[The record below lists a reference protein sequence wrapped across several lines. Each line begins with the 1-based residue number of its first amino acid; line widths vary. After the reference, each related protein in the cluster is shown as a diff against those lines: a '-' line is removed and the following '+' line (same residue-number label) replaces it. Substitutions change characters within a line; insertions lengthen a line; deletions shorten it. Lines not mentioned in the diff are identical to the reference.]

1 MKQLLAE
8 LFELRGE
15 LSAKKRMTIE
25 VIGVI
30 FVVVSWKIVADA
42 ELISPYIL
50 PKPLNVL
57 YAFGALFSKDE
68 LVNNIKFSLMLNFA
82 GCLEAILISLPI
94 GFILGLFPVF
104 KAFSERYLSA
114 SRFLPLP
121 AVLGIFIA
129 GFGIYVNMKVQFLAV
144 SIIVYLVPVV
154 AQRVAE
160 TPQVY
165 IDMAKT
171 LGASKWQTIR
181 WIFIPDVF
189 SRVWV
194 DIGVLSAISWT
205 YITIAEKVNDNEG
218 GLGALAEISRRQ
230 SRIDKVYAVIIIIM
244 IIGWSWDKI
253 HGLSDKMLFG
263 FKRKGGK

>member
-8 LFELRGE
+8 LFELRGN
-15 LSAKKRMTIE
+15 LSGQKKIVIE
-25 VIGVI
+25 VVGAI
-30 FVVVSWKIVADA
+30 FLFLLWKVVADM

-50 PKPLNVL
+50 PKPLKVL
-57 YAFGALFSKDE
+57 SSFGELYRKDDLLNNILFSVK
-68 LVNNIKFSLMLNFA
+68 LNLA
-82 GCLEAILISLPI
+82 GCLEAVIISLPV
-94 GFILGLFPVF
+94 GFVLGLFPVF
-104 KAFSERYLSA
+104 KAFSQRYLSA

-154 AQRVAE
+154 AQRVSE

-165 IDMAKT
+165 IDTVKT

-181 WIFIPDVF
+181 WVFIPDVF
-189 SRVWV
+189 SRVWA

-205 YITIAEKVNDNEG
+205 YITIAEKINDNEG
-218 GLGALAEISRRQ
+218 GIGALAEISRRQ
-230 SRIDKVYAVIIIIM
+230 SRIDKVYAVVILIAL
-244 IIGWSWDKI
+244 IGWSFDKV
-253 HGLSDKMLFG
+253 HGWTDKLMFK
-263 FKRKGGK
+263 FKRSA

>member
-15 LSAKKRMTIE
+15 LSGKKKAAIE
-25 VIGVI
+25 IGGAI
-30 FVVVSWKIVADA
+30 FLVAIWKFITDI

-57 YAFGALFSKDE
+57 YAFGDLMLKDN
-68 LVNNIKFSLMLNFA
+68 LVDNIKFSLMLNFV
-82 GCLEAILISLPI
+82 GCLEAIIISVPL
-94 GFILGLFPVF
+94 GFVLGLFPLF
-104 KAFSERYLSA
+104 KAFSQRYLSA

-165 IDMAKT
+165 VDMAKT
-171 LGASKWQTIR
+171 LGASKWQQIR
-181 WIFIPDVF
+181 WIFIPDVL

-230 SRIDKVYAVIIIIM
+230 SRIDKVYAVIILIM
-244 IIGWSWDKI
+244 LIGWLWDKL
-253 HGLSDKMLFG
+253 HNMSDRTIFG
-263 FKRKGGK
+263 FKRK

>member
-1 MKQLLAE
+1 MKKILAE

-15 LSAKKRMTIE
+15 LSASTKTVIE
-25 VIGVI
+25 IVGAI
-30 FVVVSWKIVADA
+30 FLFLVWKGVADSG
-42 ELISPYIL
+42 LISPYIL
-50 PKPLNVL
+50 PQPLNVL
-57 YAFGALFSKDE
+57 YSFGDLFQKDD
-68 LVNNIKFSLMLNFA
+68 LIQNIKFSTMLNLA
-82 GCLEAILISLPI
+82 GCLEAIAISLPL

-205 YITIAEKVNDNEG
+205 YITIAEKVNDAEG

-230 SRIDKVYAVIIIIM
+230 QRIDKVYAVVILIAL
-244 IIGWSWDKI
+244 IGWGWDKL
-253 HGLSDKMLFG
+253 HAYSDKLMFG
-263 FKRKGGK
+263 FKRR

>member
-1 MKQLLAE
+1 MKKLVAE

-15 LSAKKRMTIE
+15 LSAQKKMAIE
-25 VIGVI
+25 VIGAFFVI
-30 FVVVSWKIVADA
+30 LLWKWVTDV

-57 YAFGALFSKDE
+57 YSFGDLLNKDD
-68 LVNNIKFSLMLNFA
+68 LVNNIKFSLLLNFA
-82 GCLEAILISLPI
+82 GCLEAILISVPL

-104 KAFSERYLSA
+104 KAFSHRYLSA

-165 IDMAKT
+165 VDTVKT

-181 WIFIPDVF
+181 WVFIPDVL
-189 SRVWV
+189 SRVWM

-218 GLGALAEISRRQ
+218 GIGALAEISRRQ
-230 SRIDKVYAVIIIIM
+230 SRIDKVYAIIILIAF
-244 IIGWSWDKI
+244 IGWLFDKA
-253 HGLSDKMLFG
+253 HSKSDKFIFK
-263 FKRKGGK
+263 FKRGA

>member
-1 MKQLLAE
+1 MKQLFTE

-15 LSAKKRMTIE
+15 LSIKKQIVIE
-25 VIGVI
+25 IIGFLSVILC
-30 FVVVSWKIVADA
+30 WKLVTDM
-42 ELISPYIL
+42 ELISPFIL
-50 PKPLNVL
+50 PKPWNVL
-57 YAFGALFSKDE
+57 MSFPDLFLKDN
-68 LVNNIKFSLMLNFA
+68 LIANIKFSLMLNFV
-82 GCLEAILISLPI
+82 GCLEAIIISLPV
-94 GFILGLFPVF
+94 GFILGLFPLF
-104 KAFSERYLSA
+104 KAFSQRYLNA

-171 LGASKWQTIR
+171 LGATKWQTIR
-181 WIFIPDVF
+181 YIFIPDVF

-230 SRIDKVYAVIIIIM
+230 SRIDKVYAVIILIAL
-244 IIGWSWDKI
+244 IGWVWDKL
-253 HGLSDKMLFG
+253 HKTSDKAMFG
-263 FKRKGGK
+263 FKR

>member
-1 MKQLLAE
+1 MKKPLAE

-15 LSAKKRMTIE
+15 LSSKKKMVIE
-25 VIGVI
+25 IVGAI
-30 FVVVSWKIVADA
+30 FLLLLWKLVTDI
-42 ELISPYIL
+42 ELISSYIL

-57 YAFGALFSKDE
+57 YSFRDLFQKDD
-68 LVNNIKFSLMLNFA
+68 LIQNIKFSMMLNLA
-82 GCLEAILISLPI
+82 GCLEAIIISLPL
-94 GFILGLFPVF
+94 GFVLGLFPVF
-104 KAFSERYLSA
+104 KAFSSRYLSA

-230 SRIDKVYAVIIIIM
+230 SRIDKVYAVIILIAL
-244 IIGWSWDKI
+244 IGWAWDKL
-253 HGLSDKMLFG
+253 HNASDKAMFG
-263 FKRKGGK
+263 FKRK

>member
-1 MKQLLAE
+1 MRKLLTE
-8 LFELRGE
+8 LFELRGD
-15 LSAKKRMTIE
+15 LSSQKKIVIE
-25 VIGVI
+25 VVGAI
-30 FVVVSWKIVADA
+30 FLFLTWKLVADA
-42 ELISPYIL
+42 ELISRYIL
-50 PKPLNVL
+50 PSPVKVL
-57 YAFGALFSKDE
+57 SSFGELYEKDD
-68 LVNNIKFSLMLNFA
+68 LVNSIIFSLKLNIA
-82 GCLEAILISLPI
+82 GCLEAIIISLPL
-94 GFILGLFPVF
+94 GFILGLFPLF
-104 KAFSERYLSA
+104 KAFSERYLGA

-165 IDMAKT
+165 IDTVKT

-181 WIFIPDVF
+181 WVFIPDVF
-189 SRVWV
+189 SRVWI

-218 GLGALAEISRRQ
+218 GIGALAAISARQ
-230 SRIDKVYAVIIIIM
+230 SRIDKVYAVIILIAF
-244 IIGWSWDKI
+244 IGWLLDRTNSVADKW
-253 HGLSDKMLFG
+253 MFG
-263 FKRKGGK
+263 FKRLQ

>member
-15 LSAKKRMTIE
+15 LSRQKKTVIE
-25 VIGVI
+25 IVGAI
-30 FVVVSWKIVADA
+30 FLILVWKWITDV

-50 PKPLNVL
+50 PKPGNVL
-57 YAFGALFSKDE
+57 VSFVDLFQKDNLIE
-68 LVNNIKFSLMLNFA
+68 NIKFSLMLNFA
-82 GCLEAILISLPI
+82 GCLEAILISLPL
-94 GFILGLFPVF
+94 GFLLGLFPVF

-165 IDMAKT
+165 VDMAKT
-171 LGASKWQTIR
+171 LGATKWQTIR

-230 SRIDKVYAVIIIIM
+230 SRIDKVYAVIILIVF
-244 IIGWSWDKI
+244 IGWAWDKL
-253 HGLSDKMLFG
+253 HTGSDKAMFG
-263 FKRKGGK
+263 FKRKIS

>member
-1 MKQLLAE
+1 MKKLLAE

-15 LSAKKRMTIE
+15 LSTKKTIAIQIIGAI
-25 VIGVI
+25 VIILG
-30 FVVVSWKIVADA
+30 WKLVADM

-57 YAFGALFSKDE
+57 YSFGDLFSKDN
-68 LVNNIKFSLMLNFA
+68 LVDNIKFSLMLNFA
-82 GCLEAILISLPI
+82 GCLEAILISVPL

-154 AQRVAE
+154 AQRVSE

-165 IDMAKT
+165 IDTVKT

-181 WIFIPDVF
+181 WVFIPDVF
-189 SRVWV
+189 SRVWM

-230 SRIDKVYAVIIIIM
+230 SRIDKVYAVVILIAF
-244 IIGWSWDKI
+244 IGWLIDKA
-253 HGLSDKMLFG
+253 HARSDKFLFK
-263 FKRKGGK
+263 FKRGA